1 MMPAEFSW
9 LGVWTRPG
17 PVSTTSKIG
26 RPFSKPTRAR
36 PSSCPENAHIE
47 CAVYELTGV
56 NLGFGPPVISPAEA
70 GLEAASAAAPK
81 AIEYMLES
89 LTMTGP
95 FFSLEGTGDSR
106 AQRVYHKVNIR
117 RIGRLDKFRR

>member
-17 PVSTTSKIG
+17 PVSTTRKIG
-26 RPFSKPTRAR
+26 APFSSKPTSAR

-47 CAVYELTGV
+47 LALYELTGV

-70 GLEAASAAAPK
+70 RLDAASAAIPITIK
-81 AIEYMLES
+81 QFFES
-89 LTMTGP
+89 LTMTNPLFLVEKLATHARCG
-95 FFSLEGTGDSR
+95 
-106 AQRVYHKVNIR
+106 VNTN
-117 RIGRLDKFRR
+117 